1 MFGAAAGSGA
11 GRVATGGLRRGV
23 FLLPDLTLRPGSEQ
37 PRGLDEFSNVPFP
50 HYGSKLQGEW
60 ESGTLW

>member
-1 MFGAAAGSGA
+1 M
-11 GRVATGGLRRGV
+11 

-60 ESGTLW
+60 ESGTLWVSHLPFRVDFSDSSDVL